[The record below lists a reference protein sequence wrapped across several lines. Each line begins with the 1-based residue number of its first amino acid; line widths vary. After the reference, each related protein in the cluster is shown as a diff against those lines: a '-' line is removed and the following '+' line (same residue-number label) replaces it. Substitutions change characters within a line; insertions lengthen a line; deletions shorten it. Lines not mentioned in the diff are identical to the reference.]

1 MARAL
6 AFDSGRP
13 AVRANPTRPHPRAE
27 LKASMPRKGS
37 SEDGVKSKGRSKAD
51 KQRRNFELN
60 GTYSAKHL
68 RLKEAE
74 REKQARKPKE

>member
-1 MARAL
+1 
-6 AFDSGRP
+6 
-13 AVRANPTRPHPRAE
+13 
-27 LKASMPRKGS
+27 MPRKGS
-37 SEDGVKSKGRSKAD
+37 SEDGVKGKGRSKAD

-74 REKQARKPKE
+74 REKQARKPK